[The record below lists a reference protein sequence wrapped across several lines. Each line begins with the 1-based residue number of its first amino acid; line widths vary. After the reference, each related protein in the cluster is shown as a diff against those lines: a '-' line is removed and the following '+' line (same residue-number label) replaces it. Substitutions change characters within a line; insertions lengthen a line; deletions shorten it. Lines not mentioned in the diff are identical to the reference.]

1 MSTERTF
8 TEFRNFSKSELIG
21 QLNKT
26 ISDGKPTLI
35 MITPSRI
42 RAFEMTPD
50 MDRWQA
56 EGNVMHY
63 PVIQAN
69 PSVTSLAEALN
80 SVRSFSPQ
88 RIIAFGGGSAIDTAK
103 GLSALLSLT
112 RNDVS
117 ADEVRGMINTK
128 AYKEKQPQC
137 EIIAVP
143 TTAGSG
149 SDVTQWATIWDPE
162 KHQKLSVDDPR
173 LKPAASLI
181 SAELHAQ
188 MPVRL
193 TLSTGLDALSHA
205 MEAFWSKAHTE
216 TSRQNAIRAVTGIAR
231 TLPELLRSPR
241 DLDLRANMAEH
252 VLEASLAFS
261 ETRTTACHSISY
273 PLTMRYGIEHGLA
286 CALTLHAVALRNLAA
301 EPAIKDLLK
310 PFGDADGFAE
320 WLSNV
325 TSDIQPLKL
334 SAWDV
339 PAEDLPEI
347 ARETFTKGRMDNN
360 PVLFTEAE
368 VVDILKEVYE

>member
-1 MSTERTF
+1 MTTEGSF
-8 TEFRNFSKSELIG
+8 SKFNNFSKKELIG
-21 QLNKT
+21 LLDRT
-26 ISDGKPTLI
+26 IADGKNTLI
-35 MITPSRI
+35 MITDSRI
-42 RAFEMTPD
+42 KAFEMTPD
-50 MDRWQA
+50 IRRWKA
-56 EGNVMHY
+56 MKNVVHY
-63 PVIQAN
+63 PVIRAN
-69 PSVTSLAEALN
+69 PSVGSLSEALN
-80 SVRSFSPQ
+80 SIRSFSPE

-112 RNDVS
+112 QNEVS
-117 ADEVRGMINTK
+117 ADDVREMINTK
-128 AYKEKQPQC
+128 AYKEKQPRC

-173 LKPAASLI
+173 LKPAAGLI

-205 MEAFWSKAHTE
+205 MEAFWSRAHTE
-216 TSRQNAIRAVTGIAR
+216 TSRQNAVRAVTGIAL
-231 TLPELLRSPR
+231 TLPEVLHAPQ
-241 DLDLRANMAEH
+241 DTELRARMAEH

-286 CALTLHAVALRNLAA
+286 CALTLHPVAVRNLEA
-301 EPAIKDLLK
+301 EPEINELLR
-310 PFGDADGFAE
+310 PFGSAAGFSD
-320 WLSNV
+320 WLSSV
-325 TSDIQPLKL
+325 TDGIQPLKL
-334 SAWDV
+334 SAWEV
-339 PAEDLPEI
+339 PAGDLTEI

-360 PVLFTEAE
+360 PVMFTEAE
-368 VVDILKEVYE
+368 VTGILQEIY